1 MLSTFIKQQIW
12 FTLRLHFIFF
22 VSLFFFFFGSDQIKG
37 YVFSSGRVV
46 TTVVDLGPP
55 ADWVKINV
63 RETVSVFCILLLIF
77 FPRSRFDSN
86 FGYLLL
92 VLTTFT
98 LYMLRKIALRYMLW
112 YLVFCVRRWAL
123 VESSSFYP
131 SVYLCFVLIYI
142 MNVNMGILAWSLFQ
156 WL

>member
-1 MLSTFIKQQIW
+1 M
-12 FTLRLHFIFF
+12 
-22 VSLFFFFFGSDQIKG
+22 
-37 YVFSSGRVV
+37 FSSGRVV

-63 RETVSVFCILLLIF
+63 RETVSAFCILLLIF

-98 LYMLRKIALRYMLW
+98 LYMFRKIALRYMLW
-112 YLVFCVRRWAL
+112 YLVFCVRR
-123 VESSSFYP
+123 
-131 SVYLCFVLIYI
+131 
-142 MNVNMGILAWSLFQ
+142 
-156 WL
+156 